1 MSQKSHLSSC
11 LRKKKQKHSATDL
24 FATSEQVTQMCHKYH
39 YVELISNE
47 FQCRDEL
54 SIYFQIVLPF
64 KSHEIIAC

>member
-1 MSQKSHLSSC
+1 MF
-11 LRKKKQKHSATDL
+11 KKEKTEAQCNCL

-39 YVELISNE
+39 YVALISNE